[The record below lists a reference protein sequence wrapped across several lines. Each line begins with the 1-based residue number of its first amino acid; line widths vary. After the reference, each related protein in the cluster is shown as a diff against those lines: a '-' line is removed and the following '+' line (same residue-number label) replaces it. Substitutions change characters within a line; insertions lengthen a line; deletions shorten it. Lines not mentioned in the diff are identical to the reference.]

1 MLPQGFAFMLQFTVG
16 GVLNLQDINDF
27 LSLELTLI
35 VLFGVSFLLPVVLV
49 MLNLIGVVT
58 GAQLSSARTYAI
70 FGCFLFGA
78 MATPSADPFSMTA
91 LAAPMAVMYVV
102 AEVICRRADK
112 AKKKRLSSNEFAV
125 SLDS

>member
-1 MLPQGFAFMLQFTVG
+1 MLRR
-16 GVLNLQDINDF
+16 
-27 LSLELTLI
+27 
-35 VLFGVSFLLPVVLV
+35 LLLCIALLLCP
-49 MLNLIGVVT
+49 
-58 GAQLSSARTYAI
+58 AR
-70 FGCFLFGA
+70 L
-78 MATPSADPFSMTA
+78 